1 MTHFFDQD
9 LGSDKEQ
16 NEQDYEAV
24 ILEIKE
30 NEDPQKFFE
39 ENDLPLKRN
48 FLSLI
53 EEEKQDANEA
63 DESMETRPERRRMES
78 LQSIPENE
86 QQTLLNSKDTPVPQV
101 SSEPI
106 IEVTEEVVRD
116 SEITGFQFAS
126 KNQVPNLAQRTNS
139 HQPIVRPLKP
149 AEKEKSEVKN
159 IRNTEAPRNTKPLE
173 IL

>member
-1 MTHFFDQD
+1 MAHFFDQD
-9 LGSDKEQ
+9 FGSDEEQ
-16 NEQDYEAV
+16 NEQDFQAV

-39 ENDLPLKRN
+39 ENDLPLKTN

-63 DESMETRPERRRMES
+63 DESMEKRPERRRMES

-86 QQTLLNSKDTPVPQV
+86 QQAVLNNTDTTVPQDI
-101 SSEPI
+101 SEPI

-126 KNQVPNLAQRTNS
+126 KN
-139 HQPIVRPLKP
+139 
-149 AEKEKSEVKN
+149 
-159 IRNTEAPRNTKPLE
+159 
-173 IL
+173 

>member
-86 QQTLLNSKDTPVPQV
+86 QQTLLDSRNTPVPQV

-126 KNQVPNLAQRTNS
+126 KNQVPNLALRTNS
-139 HQPIVRPLKP
+139 H
-149 AEKEKSEVKN
+149 
-159 IRNTEAPRNTKPLE
+159 
-173 IL
+173 

>member
-9 LGSDKEQ
+9 YGSDKEQ

-48 FLSLI
+48 FLSSI

-86 QQTLLNSKDTPVPQV
+86 QQTLLDSRNTPVPQV
-101 SSEPI
+101 SGEPI

-139 HQPIVRPLKP
+139 H
-149 AEKEKSEVKN
+149 
-159 IRNTEAPRNTKPLE
+159 
-173 IL
+173 

>member
-86 QQTLLNSKDTPVPQV
+86 QQTLLDSRNTPVPQV
-101 SSEPI
+101 SSEPF

-126 KNQVPNLAQRTNS
+126 KN
-139 HQPIVRPLKP
+139 
-149 AEKEKSEVKN
+149 
-159 IRNTEAPRNTKPLE
+159 
-173 IL
+173 

>member
-1 MTHFFDQD
+1 M
-9 LGSDKEQ
+9 
-16 NEQDYEAV
+16 

-39 ENDLPLKRN
+39 ENDLPLKTN

-63 DESMETRPERRRMES
+63 DESMEKRPERRRMES

-86 QQTLLNSKDTPVPQV
+86 HQAVLNYTDTTVPQDI
-101 SSEPI
+101 SEPI

-116 SEITGFQFAS
+116 SEITGF
-126 KNQVPNLAQRTNS
+126 
-139 HQPIVRPLKP
+139 
-149 AEKEKSEVKN
+149 
-159 IRNTEAPRNTKPLE
+159 
-173 IL
+173 

>member
-86 QQTLLNSKDTPVPQV
+86 QQTLLDSRNTPVPQV

-126 KNQVPNLAQRTNS
+126 KNQVPNLASRTNS
-139 HQPIVRPLKP
+139 H
-149 AEKEKSEVKN
+149 
-159 IRNTEAPRNTKPLE
+159 
-173 IL
+173 

>member
-126 KNQVPNLAQRTNS
+126 KNQVPNLASRTNS
-139 HQPIVRPLKP
+139 H
-149 AEKEKSEVKN
+149 
-159 IRNTEAPRNTKPLE
+159 
-173 IL
+173 